1 MQQYQITYNIL
12 LLIPSLFTYK
22 KENLQGIDIIEA
34 TNQLEAQQKWEKEID
49 EKQDDSS
56 ISIIPMIISIK
67 QIS

>member
-12 LLIPSLFTYK
+12 LLIPGLFTYK

-34 TNQLEAQQKWEKEID
+34 TNQLEAQQKREKEID
-49 EKQDDSS
+49 EKQDSSS